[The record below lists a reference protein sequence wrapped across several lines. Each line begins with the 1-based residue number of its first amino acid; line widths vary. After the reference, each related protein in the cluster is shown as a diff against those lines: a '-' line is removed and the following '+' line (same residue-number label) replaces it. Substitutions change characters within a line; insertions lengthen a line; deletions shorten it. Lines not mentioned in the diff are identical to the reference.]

1 MNNTSRETQIACLD
15 AEPWDLIVVGGG
27 ITGAGILREAV
38 RRDLKVLL
46 LEQQDFAWGTSS
58 RSTKWVHGGLKY
70 LEQGQLMLVVEA
82 VRERQALLREL
93 PGLVTEFGLM
103 LASYRKDRSTR
114 LLVRAGLIVY
124 DIICRR
130 WRKHHYSYD
139 ELTAAVPELR
149 KDDLSCGIMLYESM
163 TDDAR
168 LVFRLLDEA
177 IEDGGTA
184 VNYLRAESLLSQEGR
199 VSGVTATD
207 TTTGKNIDLR
217 ARLVIN
223 ATGAWADNL
232 RKQVKYD
239 SAKHMRP
246 LRGSH
251 LIFSADTIP
260 ITQSLSMVH
269 PDDGRLVFAFPW
281 EGRIVAGSTDLDHK
295 GDLNEEAA
303 VTSEEVSYILAN
315 LHYHFPNL
323 PLSEKDIIAS
333 FSGVRPVVAS
343 GASDPSKESRD
354 HVVWQEDG
362 LMTVTGGKL
371 TTFRVIALDAL
382 KHAQEALGP
391 LPDLK
396 SKKPV
401 FSSVADL
408 EAIPE
413 RWSVEQV
420 QRLQGRYGNK
430 APALLAAAEEKE
442 LEEIPGTNTLWAEL
456 RWATQRE
463 AVVHLEDLLLR
474 RTRIGLLLQGGGRE
488 HLPRIRSIC
497 QALLEW
503 SDERWQQEEQNYLD
517 LWARCYSVP

>member
-1 MNNTSRETQIACLD
+1 MTINSLNSEQ
-15 AEPWDLIVVGGG
+15 WDLIIIGGG

-70 LEQGQLMLVVEA
+70 LEQGKLKLVVES
-82 VRERQALLREL
+82 VKERQALLREL
-93 PGLVTEFGLM
+93 PGLVSEFSLM

-114 LLVRAGLIVY
+114 LLARVGLVIY

-130 WRKHHYSYD
+130 WRKHRFSFN
-139 ELTAAVPELR
+139 EVIAAVPELR
-149 KDDLSCGIMLYESM
+149 TDDLSCGIMLYESI

-177 IEDGGTA
+177 MDDGGTA
-184 VNYLRAESLLSQEGR
+184 INYLKAERLLFTNGS
-199 VSGVTATD
+199 VSGVTAIDSTN
-207 TTTGKNIDLR
+207 GENIDLR
-217 ARLVIN
+217 SRLVIN

-232 RKQVKYD
+232 RQQVNNDATKY
-239 SAKHMRP
+239 MRP

-251 LIFSADTIP
+251 LVFSADTIP

-269 PDDGRLVFAFPW
+269 PEDGRLVFAYLW

-295 GDLNEEAA
+295 GDLNDEAA
-303 VTSEEVSYILAN
+303 VSREEVNYILAN

-323 PLSEKDIIAS
+323 SISEHDIIAS

-382 KHAQEALGP
+382 THAQDVLGALP
-391 LPDLK
+391 NLN
-396 SKKPV
+396 SNTPV
-401 FSSVADL
+401 FSAVKDL
-408 EAIPE
+408 ELNANQKLSPE
-413 RWSVEQV
+413 QL
-420 QRLQGRYGNK
+420 QRLQGRYGSK
-430 APALLAAAEEKE
+430 AALLLFEALDDE
-442 LEEIPGTNTLWAEL
+442 LEEIPGTHTLWAEL
-456 RWATQRE
+456 RWAVQQE
-463 AVVHLEDLLLR
+463 AVIHLADLLLR
-474 RTRIGLLLQGGGRE
+474 RTRIGLLLKEGGKC
-488 HLPRIRSIC
+488 HFPRIKNIC
-497 QALLEW
+497 QPLLEW
-503 SDERWQQEEQNYLD
+503 SEDRWHQEEQDYLGV
-517 LWARCYSVP
+517 WTRCYSVPYMQIDN